1 MGNDFD
7 KKVLNDSMRLA
18 EDSTFGNDFACGD
31 AKDGI
36 SCFENEAVDEP
47 IIVVVNSIVG
57 NG

>member
-1 MGNDFD
+1 
-7 KKVLNDSMRLA
+7 MRLA